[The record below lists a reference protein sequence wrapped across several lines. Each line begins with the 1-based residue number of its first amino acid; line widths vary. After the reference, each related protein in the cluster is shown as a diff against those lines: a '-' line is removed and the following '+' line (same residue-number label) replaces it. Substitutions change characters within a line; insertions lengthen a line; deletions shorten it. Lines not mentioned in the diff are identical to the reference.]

1 MMNRKSQIWRQLS
14 DLAATAHGLSIK
26 DLNDGPQRDFEFSVD
41 IEGIHLDFS
50 RHLINQSILDTL
62 MELARA
68 SNIKEKALDMLEG
81 KPVNKTECKSA
92 THMSM
97 RSGGS
102 SQNQNQKKQ
111 MFEISEAIRS
121 GDLKSSSHQRFTDA
135 INIGIG
141 GSELGPKMVN
151 EALKQYA
158 SGPKLHFLSNPDG
171 EKIFS
176 LLDSL
181 KAKTTLIILSSKS
194 FVTTET
200 MTIAKIVSDWLSKEL
215 QINDVKSSTHFFAI
229 TANKEKAIS
238 EGIPERQILTMDES
252 IGGRYSI
259 WSSVG
264 FPTCIS
270 VGTKRFEEFIAGGK
284 MMDDHFLGSEYQ
296 NNMPVLLALIGIW
309 YNNFLGSQSYAVV
322 PYLERL
328 SPFIDFIQQLEMESN
343 GKSISLDGL
352 PVDITT
358 APVVW
363 GRAGTSSQH
372 SFFQLLHQGKK
383 MVPVD
388 FIGVKNDAL
397 SHKELHRLLLTSLA
411 GQAEAL
417 ANGQHDENAHLSNS
431 GNKPSS
437 ILLIDELTPFNLGKL
452 VALYENKTFSQ
463 SVIWNINPFDQ
474 WGVELGK
481 RITKEIFSGGKLK
494 NRSGKILIKKM
505 GLGNS

>member
-1 MMNRKSQIWRQLS
+1 MNRKNQIWSQLS
-14 DLAATAHGLSIK
+14 DLAATAHRLSMK
-26 DLNDGPQRDFEFSVD
+26 ELNDEPQRDSAFSIDV
-41 IEGIHLDFS
+41 EGIHLDFS
-50 RHLINQSILDTL
+50 RHLINESILDTL
-62 MELARA
+62 VDLAKV
-68 SNIKEKALDMLEG
+68 SNIREKALDMLEG
-81 KPVNKTECKSA
+81 KPVNKTECRSA
-92 THMSM
+92 THMSI
-97 RSGGS
+97 RSGVTN
-102 SQNQNQKKQ
+102 QNQNEKKQ
-111 MFEISEAIRS
+111 MFQFSEAIRS
-121 GDLKSSSHQRFTDA
+121 GELKSSSQQPFTDV

-158 SGPKLHFLSNPDG
+158 SGPRLHFLSNPDG

-181 KAKTTLIILSSKS
+181 EAKTTLVIVSSKS
-194 FVTTET
+194 FSTTET
-200 MTIAKIVSDWLSKEL
+200 MIIAKFVSDWFSKEL
-215 QINDVKSSTHFFAI
+215 QINDVKSSTHFFAV
-229 TANKEKAIS
+229 TADKERAIS
-238 EGIPERQILTMDES
+238 EGIPEKQILTLDES

-264 FPTCIS
+264 FPACIS
-270 VGTKRFEEFIAGGK
+270 VGKKKFEEFIAGGK
-284 MMDDHFLGSEYQ
+284 MMDDHFLESEYQ

-328 SPFIDFIQQLEMESN
+328 SPLIDFIQQLEMESN
-343 GKSISLDGL
+343 GKSISLDNL

-372 SFFQLLHQGKK
+372 SYFQLLHQGKK

-388 FIGVKNDAL
+388 FIGVINDAL
-397 SHKELHRLLLTSLA
+397 THKELHRVLLTSLA

-417 ANGQHDENAHLSNS
+417 ANGQHDENAHLCNS

-437 ILLIDELTPFNLGKL
+437 ILLLDELTPFNLGKL

-463 SVIWNINPFDQ
+463 SVIWNVNPFDQ

-481 RITKEIFSGGKLK
+481 RITKEIFFGVNPK
-494 NRSGKILIKKM
+494 NRSGQILIKKM
-505 GLGNS
+505 GLTNS